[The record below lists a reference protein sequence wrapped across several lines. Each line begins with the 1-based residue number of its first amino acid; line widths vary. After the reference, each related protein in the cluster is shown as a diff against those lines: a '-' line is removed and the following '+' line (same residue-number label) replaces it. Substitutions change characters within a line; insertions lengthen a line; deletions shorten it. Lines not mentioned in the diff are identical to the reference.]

1 MSDSPIIGKST
12 IHLENLWNGSERS
25 TPLTRDEV
33 LGSFENI
40 ISVKLQKMRIR
51 MKSLIRWKIQHSVL
65 VYQTQRIIR
74 NMIVRDENVIV
85 IVNRD
90 KPSIKHPVNR
100 AG

>member
-1 MSDSPIIGKST
+1 
-12 IHLENLWNGSERS
+12 
-25 TPLTRDEV
+25 
-33 LGSFENI
+33 
-40 ISVKLQKMRIR
+40 